1 MKRFF
6 CHLALIGLLSACGA
20 SPTTPP
26 VQNNGGNNNTLATCG
41 TFTTSNDSK
50 GAAFNGQ
57 SSAPLSGETTLGK
70 LNGTAIGCTA
80 KRPFTPGNSITRVV
94 RIDLVTTGSI
104 AAGQGYPAT
113 VKYAEVNFGV
123 PCGSFGCPT
132 LEWSNTPGSSDV
144 RVESINGDS
153 YRFKYNN
160 VLLTPVGA
168 AKGNLSVTADFS
180 TKLSN

>member
-1 MKRFF
+1 MKQIF

-20 SPTTPP
+20 GTTSP
-26 VQNNGGNNNTLATCG
+26 VQNNGGNNSTLVTCG
-41 TFTTSNDSK
+41 TFNTSNDSK

-57 SSAPLSGETTLGK
+57 SSAPLSGEATLGK

-80 KRPFTPGNSITRVV
+80 RLPFTPGNSITRVV

-104 AAGQGYPAT
+104 TAGQSYPAT
-113 VKYAEVNFGV
+113 VKYQEVNFGV

-153 YRFKYNN
+153 YRFKYN
-160 VLLTPVGA
+160 VSLAPVGS
-168 AKGNLSVTADFS
+168 AKGNLSVTADFT